1 MANDSGSSAV
11 LGVIVGA
18 LLVGVVVLFFFGG
31 IPWGSGSDADLEIK
45 IDTPGG

>member
-18 LLVGVVVLFFFGG
+18 LLVGVVVLIFFGG
-31 IPWGSGSDADLEIK
+31 VPWGNDSGADLEIK
-45 IDTPGG
+45 IDTPG